1 MNYIITGNTYNSK
14 FIDDLAKREDIIA
27 MSGEE
32 LLASDI
38 YFKKKDKV
46 YVPSE
51 TSLSIVMDRML
62 DKEYVEGINKLKN
75 KYFCRQVLSSIYPN
89 FYYAKA
95 NLSEISELDLQ
106 GKKVVIKPLKGFF
119 GTGVRIADHTTD
131 LNKLSQEMEAEVK
144 ASAKFFPESI
154 LTQNEYIIEEYITG
168 DEYAV
173 DMFFDQAGKPAITNI
188 YFHPEPKI
196 SNYFHLMYYTNKE
209 IFDNYLET
217 FTNFFEELN
226 KIMQLKSF
234 PIHAEFKLQNGIM
247 VPIELNPMRYGG
259 FGLSDLTYNSFQ
271 EQPISAYFDDKAAN
285 WPAIWQVRED
295 NNYAWIL
302 GYNGQDI
309 DPEIALPNHDKF
321 LAYLKQDNQLIDY
334 VKLDHKTNP
343 VFALAYIYNNDLNK
357 LRELLDTEFNDYFE
371 NTLNFVD

>member
-14 FIDDLAKREDIIA
+14 FIDDLTKRDDITA

-32 LLASDI
+32 LLGSDLT
-38 YFKKKDKV
+38 FSSEDKV

-51 TSLSIVMDRML
+51 TSLSIVMERME
-62 DKEYVEGINKLKN
+62 DKSYVDGINKLKN
-75 KYFCRQVLSSIYPN
+75 KYFCREVLSSLYPE
-89 FYYAKA
+89 FYFAKA
-95 NLSEISELDLQ
+95 SLSEIATLDLQ

-119 GTGVRIADHTTD
+119 GTGVRIAEPNCD
-131 LNKLSQEMEAEVK
+131 LKKLAEGMKEEVQ

-173 DMFFDQAGKPAITNI
+173 DMFFDEAGNPEIMNI
-188 YFHPEPKI
+188 YFHPEPMI
-196 SNYFHLMYYTNKE
+196 AEYFHLMYYTNKE

-217 FTNFFEELN
+217 FTHFFNELN
-226 KIMQLKSF
+226 KIMKLKSF
-234 PIHAEFKLQNGIM
+234 PIHAEFKLQDGIM

-259 FGLSDLTYNSFQ
+259 FGLSDLTFNSFQ
-271 EQPISAYFDDKAAN
+271 HQPITAYFDNSPAN
-285 WPAIWQVRED
+285 WDAIWEIRKE

-302 GYNGQDI
+302 GYNGKDVDI
-309 DPEIALPNHDKF
+309 NELPPNHDKF
-321 LAYLKQDNQLIDY
+321 TAYLTANSSLIDY

-343 VFALAYIYNNDLNK
+343 VFALAYIYNKDLNK
-357 LRELLDTEFNDYFE
+357 LKELLNTEFNSF
-371 NTLNFVD
+371 FG